1 MATPTILHKV
11 AARVKNAS
19 LVLTEDST
27 TWCPFLRKVGG
38 QIIWEFK
45 AAKGLTVS
53 LPSDSADAEP
63 ADGDDGG
70 DIKRQIY
77 NVMDSG
83 KVRDRVLSLTDS
95 DLKAAIIEAGASQ
108 KEQDLCKAI
117 LTSAIPSSHNYLY
130 DEEDHPVKIYSSLG
144 NELLPTPY

>member
-1 MATPTILHKV
+1 M
-11 AARVKNAS
+11 
-19 LVLTEDST
+19 
-27 TWCPFLRKVGG
+27 
-38 QIIWEFK
+38 
-45 AAKGLTVS
+45 
-53 LPSDSADAEP
+53 PSDSADAEP

-95 DLKAAIIEAGASQ
+95 DLKASIIEAGASQ

-144 NELLPTPY
+144 NELLPTDGHAKTDLLDDLDKLDLDKDFGGNLSKVYSKVN